1 MAIGFL
7 AMTTTR
13 GYKHMRIIFF
23 TTKLNFETGGYST
36 PELDLK
42 LRALQALGH
51 EVSVVTLFPDIN
63 RGTPPSAYPV
73 IEERI
78 GTSGQIVIHY
88 GVYRMLKKYEKH
100 ADVFHVDGT
109 VSLYGAGLYRMLGGK
124 IPVVAGLNREQTSFP
139 PFRKRKEKFSVMR
152 AFANLRRNTRYV
164 IEKTIGVYLA
174 NHIDGFV
181 FCSPMLRD
189 RYIRFG
195 LDPQK
200 SFFIFDFLDAKNIL
214 RHKRLARVRRE
225 SEFVILTG
233 GRMVWEKGFDLV
245 LTAVASMP
253 ERNKVRVIVAGDG
266 PEFGPLQK
274 LARELGVAD
283 HVLFP
288 GWLSMD
294 ELYAQ
299 LQRADCFILPCWRP
313 EIASALVVYSMGV
326 GVPTI
331 VPRGG
336 ALQWFT
342 GDAGL
347 AFEDQNTDDLAKK
360 IALLMNDSS
369 LADAL
374 IEKGFARVKE
384 LDYHEPAKEL
394 EKVLQSVVRG

>member
-1 MAIGFL
+1 
-7 AMTTTR
+7 
-13 GYKHMRIIFF
+13 MRIIFF

-42 LRALQALGH
+42 LRALKALGH
-51 EVSVVTLFPDIN
+51 NVTVVTLFPGIN
-63 RGTPPSAYPV
+63 RGAIPSAYPV

-78 GTSGQIVIHY
+78 GTSGQLAIHY
-88 GVYRMLKKYEKH
+88 GVYGMLKKYEKR

-109 VSLYGAGLYRMLGGK
+109 VSLYGAGLYRMLGGRT
-124 IPVVAGLNREQTSFP
+124 PVVAGLNREQTSFP
-139 PFRKRKEKFSVMR
+139 PFRKRREKFSVTR
-152 AFANLRRNTRYV
+152 TFAELRRNIRYV
-164 IEKTIGVYLA
+164 IEKTIGIYLA

-181 FCSPMLRD
+181 YCSPMLRD

-195 LDPQK
+195 LDVKK
-200 SFFIFDFLDAKNIL
+200 SFFIFDFLDAEDIL
-214 RHKRLARVRRE
+214 RHKRAVRARQE
-225 SEFVILTG
+225 GEFTIFTG

-245 LTAVASMP
+245 LTAVAKMP
-253 ERNKVRVIVAGDG
+253 ERKRVRVVVAGDG
-266 PEFGPLQK
+266 PELRPLQK
-274 LARELGVAD
+274 LAHDLGVAD
-283 HVLFP
+283 KVEFP

-342 GDAGL
+342 GDAGF
-347 AFEDQNTDDLAKK
+347 AFEDQNADDLAKK
-360 IALLMNDSS
+360 IGSLMNDEA
-369 LADAL
+369 LAGAL
-374 IEKGFARVKE
+374 IEKGFARVEE
-384 LDYHEPAKEL
+384 LDYHEPAKAFEQL
-394 EKVLQSVVRG
+394 LQRIACV